1 MISVFSHKPIFG
13 QCGPLIYIFRL
24 TQQTVSR
31 KSKIFKFKSLLLDT
45 LNNFVLFFVKILAI
59 LDNPRITNARSVS
72 YKLRITE
79 FSSLS
84 MLVGISEAIRLLST
98 VYLRRV
104 RGKINHINFSNF
116 DLLRILKKV
125 LLISIC

>member
-1 MISVFSHKPIFG
+1 M
-13 QCGPLIYIFRL
+13 
-24 TQQTVSR
+24 
-31 KSKIFKFKSLLLDT
+31 LDT

-104 RGKINHINFSNF
+104 RGKDNKITNHLYLSH
-116 DLLRILKKV
+116 LMLKNKY
-125 LLISIC
+125 LAPRYI